1 MSIGIF
7 LVVLISLAFSLAP
20 TSSSTKEK
28 RLEIDE
34 VRTETGEAVLL
45 AVELVLILGCAGS
58 SFRCVKTSMETKSW
72 HKLGLGHWDPRK
84 PLTYILVL

>member
-34 VRTETGEAVLL
+34 VRTETWEAVLL
-45 AVELVLILGCAGS
+45 AVQ
-58 SFRCVKTSMETKSW
+58 SF
-72 HKLGLGHWDPRK
+72 
-84 PLTYILVL
+84 